1 MQKMTSD
8 ERKRQKFDLNI
19 ILVCFLLLFL
29 FKKKIMPSSIATS
42 EKKRK
47 SANSKKASKSF
58 DYCEQELE
66 GSFNDAI
73 EDSDKESD
81 DDDDKVG
88 SIQYIANEATEQVKE
103 ELNQAIESEEED
115 YGDDAFTTMNAIM
128 EYNRILVQRLE
139 RLEVKQGLNKSNVQG
154 TVKDTLDEVSA
165 KYNKKEESS
174 GTHHSFELPVSD
186 MMKGYG
192 CFSTEPV
199 SDDKDDT
206 KKSESGDDTVK
217 ENDDDDDIVREKDDI
232 VVKVEATKTGITF
245 SIHIPRN

>member
-1 MQKMTSD
+1 
-8 ERKRQKFDLNI
+8 
-19 ILVCFLLLFL
+19 
-29 FKKKIMPSSIATS
+29 MPSSIPTS

-47 SANSKKASKSF
+47 SANNKKASKSF

-81 DDDDKVG
+81 DDDGKVG
-88 SIQYIANEATEQVKE
+88 SIQYIANQATEQVKE
-103 ELNQAIESEEED
+103 ELDQAIDSEEED

-139 RLEVKQGLNKSNVQG
+139 RLEVKQGLNKSNVQD
-154 TVKDTLDEVSA
+154 TVKDTLNDVSA
-165 KYNKKEESS
+165 KYNKKEESG
-174 GTHHSFELPVSD
+174 GTHRSFEIPISSD

-199 SDDKDDT
+199 LDDKDDT
-206 KKSESGDDTVK
+206 KKSEFGDDTVK
-217 ENDDDDDIVREKDDI
+217 ENDDDIVREKDDI

>member
-1 MQKMTSD
+1 
-8 ERKRQKFDLNI
+8 
-19 ILVCFLLLFL
+19 
-29 FKKKIMPSSIATS
+29 MPSSIATS

-47 SANSKKASKSF
+47 SANNKEASKSF
-58 DYCEQELE
+58 DDSKQKLE

-81 DDDDKVG
+81 GDDDKVG
-88 SIQYIANEATEQVKE
+88 NIQDIANEATEQVKE
-103 ELNQAIESEEED
+103 ELDQDIDSDEEED
-115 YGDDAFTTMNAIM
+115 YGGDAFTTINAIM

-139 RLEVKQGLNKSNVQG
+139 ILEVKQGLNKSNVQD
-154 TVKDTLDEVSA
+154 TVKDTLDDVSA

-206 KKSESGDDTVK
+206 KKSEDGDDTVK
-217 ENDDDDDIVREKDDI
+217 ESDDDIVREKDDI

>member
-1 MQKMTSD
+1 
-8 ERKRQKFDLNI
+8 
-19 ILVCFLLLFL
+19 
-29 FKKKIMPSSIATS
+29 MPSSIATS

-47 SANSKKASKSF
+47 FANNTKASKSF
-58 DYCEQELE
+58 DDNKQELE

-81 DDDDKVG
+81 DDDKVE
-88 SIQYIANEATEQVKE
+88 SIQEIANEATEQVKE
-103 ELNQAIESEEED
+103 ELDQAIDSDDEEED

-128 EYNRILVQRLE
+128 EYNRIMVQRLE
-139 RLEVKQGLNKSNVQG
+139 RLDVKQGLNKSNVRD
-154 TVKDTLDEVSA
+154 TAKDTLDDVSA

-206 KKSESGDDTVK
+206 KKSEDGDDTVK
-217 ENDDDDDIVREKDDI
+217 EDDDDIVREKDDI

>member
-1 MQKMTSD
+1 
-8 ERKRQKFDLNI
+8 
-19 ILVCFLLLFL
+19 
-29 FKKKIMPSSIATS
+29 MPSSIATS

-47 SANSKKASKSF
+47 SANNKEASKSF
-58 DYCEQELE
+58 DDSKQELE

-81 DDDDKVG
+81 GDDDKVG
-88 SIQYIANEATEQVKE
+88 NIQDIANEATEQVKE
-103 ELNQAIESEEED
+103 ELDQDIDSDEEED
-115 YGDDAFTTMNAIM
+115 YGGDAFTTINAIM

-139 RLEVKQGLNKSNVQG
+139 ILEVKQGLNKSNVQD
-154 TVKDTLDEVSA
+154 TVKDTLDDVSA

-206 KKSESGDDTVK
+206 KKSEDGDDTVK
-217 ENDDDDDIVREKDDI
+217 ESDDDIVREKDDI

-245 SIHIPRN
+245 SIHIPR